1 MSGLI
6 IDSFA
11 GGGGASTGIEAA
23 LGRYV
28 DIAINHDPAAIRMHQ
43 INHPHTKHYCE
54 DVWEVD
60 PIEATQGKPVQLMWL
75 SPDCKHF
82 SKAKGSKPVS
92 KKIRG
97 LAWLA
102 VKWAKA
108 VRPDVIML
116 ENVEEFKTW
125 GPLLDGRPH
134 PEKKGKTFN
143 LFVGQLRKLGYRVEW
158 RELVASDYGAP
169 TSRKR
174 FFLIARCDGQP
185 VVWPQPTHGDPDSL
199 MVRSG
204 MLKPWRTA
212 SEIIDWSIPCPS
224 IFDRKKPLCDNT
236 MRRIARGLEKFVIN
250 DPEPFIVPIGYGERE
265 GQKPRVNSVD
275 DPLGTLVS
283 TAKHYLTVPFLAQYH
298 SYDDTARG
306 QHMQDP
312 ILTLDGSN
320 RYALV
325 APFLSHFYSTSTG
338 AKMTEPVSTITS
350 QGQHIA
356 EVRAFLIKYYGQ
368 GIGQSLKMPLDTL
381 TGRDRFG
388 LVTIK
393 GTEYQIVDIGLR
405 MLTPRECF
413 NAHAFPADYIID
425 VGSDGKPMSKKDQI
439 AKVGNSVVPA
449 LAEALVRANIKDR
462 AMTA

>member
-1 MSGLI
+1 VSGLI

-185 VVWPQPTHGDPDSL
+185 VVWPQPTHGDPD
-199 MVRSG
+199 
-204 MLKPWRTA
+204 T
-212 SEIIDWSIPCPS
+212 
-224 IFDRKKPLCDNT
+224 
-236 MRRIARGLEKFVIN
+236 
-250 DPEPFIVPIGYGERE
+250 
-265 GQKPRVNSVD
+265 
-275 DPLGTLVS
+275 
-283 TAKHYLTVPFLAQYH
+283 
-298 SYDDTARG
+298 
-306 QHMQDP
+306 
-312 ILTLDGSN
+312 
-320 RYALV
+320 
-325 APFLSHFYSTSTG
+325 
-338 AKMTEPVSTITS
+338 
-350 QGQHIA
+350 
-356 EVRAFLIKYYGQ
+356 
-368 GIGQSLKMPLDTL
+368 
-381 TGRDRFG
+381 
-388 LVTIK
+388 
-393 GTEYQIVDIGLR
+393 
-405 MLTPRECF
+405 
-413 NAHAFPADYIID
+413 
-425 VGSDGKPMSKKDQI
+425 
-439 AKVGNSVVPA
+439 
-449 LAEALVRANIKDR
+449 
-462 AMTA
+462 